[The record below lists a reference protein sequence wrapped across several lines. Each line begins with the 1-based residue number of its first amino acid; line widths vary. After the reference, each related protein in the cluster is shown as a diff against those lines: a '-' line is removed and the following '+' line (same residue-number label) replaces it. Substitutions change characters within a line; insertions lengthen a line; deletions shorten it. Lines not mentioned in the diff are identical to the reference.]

1 MLILLVRREN
11 AALGELEQ
19 LVWQCYPGSN
29 ILTFTDAAEAFS
41 FVEEEDLDIDLCMT
55 DIKLPGMT
63 GLRLVQKL
71 HDRDRRTKAV
81 LISDS
86 KAYGMDA
93 WRVRAND
100 YLLEPVTLESVR
112 HTVGNCMPF
121 LSNYVP
127 EEREA
132 HKA

>member
-11 AALGELEQ
+11 AALDELEQ

-29 ILTFTDAAEAFS
+29 ILTFTDAAEALS

-55 DIKLPGMT
+55 DVKLFGMT

-93 WRVRAND
+93 WRVRASD
-100 YLLEPVTLESVR
+100 YLLEPVTLESVQ

-121 LSNYVP
+121 LSSYIP
-127 EEREA
+127 GERNSCQT
-132 HKA
+132 

>member
-55 DIKLPGMT
+55 DIKRLDTQVVRVVDIQPHEFYQCPDPGQ
-63 GLRLVQKL
+63 LQFR
-71 HDRDRRTKAV
+71 AV
-81 LISDS
+81 KHPFQCDFGVLF
-86 KAYGMDA
+86 
-93 WRVRAND
+93 
-100 YLLEPVTLESVR
+100 R
-112 HTVGNCMPF
+112 HFQP
-121 LSNYVP
+121 
-127 EEREA
+127 
-132 HKA
+132 

>member
-11 AALGELEQ
+11 AALCELEQ

-29 ILTFTDAAEAFS
+29 ILTFTDAAEALS

-55 DIKLPGMT
+55 DIKLSDMT
-63 GLRLVQKL
+63 GLRLIQKL

>member
-1 MLILLVRREN
+1 MLILLVRKEN
-11 AALGELEQ
+11 AALCKLEQ

-29 ILTFTDAAEAFS
+29 ILTFTDASEALS

-63 GLRLVQKL
+63 GLRLIKNL
-71 HDRDRRTKAV
+71 HDRDRWTKAV